1 MFVSYSGLHSK
12 YPAGLDSEPELSDLM
27 NEVATKIPGKWRDV
41 GLQLGLDQGVLE
53 GIALISPE
61 NTNHCYA
68 NVFIRWKNQNSTTHP
83 YTWST
88 VVQALKTP
96 AVGER
101 RLADKIMSE
110 LSSHPFTTGGIE
122 SELSSHPF
130 TTGGI
135 ESGLS
140 SHPFTT
146 AGGVKG
152 ELLTQTIYVILFS
165 SSVITVIIMYVNEL
179 TTPQDAFKRLVLQ
192 VYLGSNTLQFS
203 AALVKALLVGV
214 SKAEFTAT

>member
-1 MFVSYSGLHSK
+1 MFASYTDLATK
-12 YPAGLDSEPELSDLM
+12 YPAGLISRPELPDLM
-27 NEVATKIPGKWRDV
+27 KEVAANIPNKWRDV

-53 GIALISPE
+53 GIASISPGD
-61 NTNHCYA
+61 TNLYYI
-68 NVFIRWKNQNSTTHP
+68 NVFTWWKNLTSTTHP

-88 VVQALKTP
+88 VVQALESP

-110 LSSHPFTTGGIE
+110 LSSHPFTT
-122 SELSSHPF
+122 
-130 TTGGI
+130 
-135 ESGLS
+135 
-140 SHPFTT
+140 

-152 ELLTQTIYVILFS
+152 ELLTQTIYVVLFS

-192 VYLGSNTLQFS
+192 VYLG
-203 AALVKALLVGV
+203 
-214 SKAEFTAT
+214 